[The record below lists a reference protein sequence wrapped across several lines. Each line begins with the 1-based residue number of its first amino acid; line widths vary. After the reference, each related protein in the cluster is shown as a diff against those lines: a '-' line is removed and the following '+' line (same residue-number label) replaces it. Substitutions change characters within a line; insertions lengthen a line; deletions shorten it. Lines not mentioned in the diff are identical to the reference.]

1 MFAVESDAVRRFVF
15 VEGHSDRRG
24 WTQLQVSPSRDAFS
38 SDSIAP
44 NRFGDDPRKT
54 DAAPA

>member
-1 MFAVESDAVRRFVF
+1 MESDAVRRFVF